1 MRSIAN
7 WKDADANE
15 YPKWRTASLAR
26 LAWEFLRRNPGYQ
39 KNWGEYLQLCKE
51 IIPEY
56 DPDRWRQYR
65 FVLLDHPNYVRYD
78 PPRLD
83 GESEGEWTRR
93 IGGLGR
99 YNLHRWY
106 AHKWGLR
113 GDHYLPDPFCAYV
126 DGSHESMFI
135 KNCRAE
141 IVTEHWRYFDRE
153 LYPTCDQWRALGFD
167 YSVPIEPQL
176 IAAREYL
183 LSQQK
188 FLLARKKV
196 EAFPNKTPRKELVDY
211 LRMLDAE
218 AAGIDAAG
226 IAKEIYH
233 SDDNSAPEYG
243 ATHRVNAALNVAK
256 KWRDEWYEL
265 LPSMKQATHKKK

>member
-1 MRSIAN
+1 MKPILD
-7 WKDADANE
+7 WKDASE
-15 YPKWRTASLAR
+15 YPKWRTVSLAR

-39 KNWGEYLQLCKE
+39 ESWEEYLKLSKE

-93 IGGLGR
+93 TGGLGR

-113 GDHYLPDPFCAYV
+113 GDHYLPDPFCVYA

-135 KNCRAE
+135 ESRQVE
-141 IVTEHWRYFDRE
+141 IVTAHWRYFDRE
-153 LYPTCDQWRALGFD
+153 LYPSRDQWQALGFD
-167 YSVPIEPQL
+167 CSIPIEPQL
-176 IAAREYL
+176 IAAREHL
-183 LSQQK
+183 LLQQK
-188 FLLARKKV
+188 ILIARKAV
-196 EAFPNKTPRKELVDY
+196 KTFTKKIPRKELVVY
-211 LRMLDAE
+211 LRMLDAD
-218 AAGIDAAG
+218 AVRASAAG
-226 IAKEIYH
+226 IAKEIYP
-233 SDDNSAPEYG
+233 SQDNSAPEYLI
-243 ATHRVNAALNVAK
+243 THRVSAALKVAK
-256 KWRDEWYEL
+256 KWRDEWYKL
-265 LPSMKQATHKKK
+265 LPSMKK